1 MSDLTRRAVIGASAT
16 GLAATA
22 VAGALPEPVQAAPAR
37 RTGPMARRFTSEHAL
52 YRRGRFLKRRGAAFW
67 VTGTGVRLT
76 MTLVKVSDISGA
88 SRGSL
93 RSFELTFR
101 AARKGPV
108 QGTYT
113 LSRKRFGATSLFL
126 VPTDA
131 ERRTYRAVVNN
142 R

>member
-1 MSDLTRRAVIGASAT
+1 MSDLTRRTVLGASAT
-16 GLAATA
+16 GLAAAA
-22 VAGALPEPVQAAPAR
+22 VSSGADPVLAAPAR
-37 RTGPMARRFTSEHAL
+37 RTGPLTRRFTSEHAL
-52 YRRGRFLKRRGAAFW
+52 YRRGRFLKRRGSAFW

-76 MTLVKVSDISGA
+76 MKLVKVSDISGA
-88 SRGSL
+88 GRGSL

-101 AARKGPV
+101 AARKGPA

-113 LSRKRFGATSLFL
+113 LSRKRFAATSLFL

-131 ERRTYRAVVNN
+131 DRRTYRAVVNN

>member
-1 MSDLTRRAVIGASAT
+1 MSDLTRRTVLGASAT
-16 GLAATA
+16 GLAASV
-22 VAGALPEPVQAAPAR
+22 VASAADPVAAAPAR
-37 RTGPMARRFTSEHAL
+37 PAGPITRRFTSEHAL
-52 YRRGRFLKRRGAAFW
+52 YRRGRYLKRRGSAFW

-76 MTLVKVSDISGA
+76 MKLVKVSDISGA

-101 AARKGPV
+101 ASRKGPT

-113 LSRKRFGATSLFL
+113 LSRKRFAATSLFL

-131 ERRTYRAVVNN
+131 DRRTYRAVVNN